1 MRTVIHWLAAALL
14 LLLGG
19 AAAQASMGPTE
30 LVRDTADRI
39 LDTFKQNREA
49 YQAEPQKLY
58 DLVDAVVLP
67 HFDFDRMSRLVLG
80 KYWRQADADQRGR
93 FAREFQTML
102 VRTYSKA
109 LWEYTDQKIAYLPM
123 RGSETDGDV
132 LVRTEVQQPGGY
144 PIPINYSLYR
154 ADNGWK
160 VYDVV
165 IDNISLVTNYRA
177 SFANEIRK
185 SGIDG
190 LIANLQQ
197 RNHGK

>member
-1 MRTVIHWLAAALL
+1 
-14 LLLGG
+14 
-19 AAAQASMGPTE
+19 
-30 LVRDTADRI
+30 
-39 LDTFKQNREA
+39 
-49 YQAEPQKLY
+49 
-58 DLVDAVVLP
+58 
-67 HFDFDRMSRLVLG
+67 
-80 KYWRQADADQRGR
+80 
-93 FAREFQTML
+93 
-102 VRTYSKA
+102 
-109 LWEYTDQKIAYLPM
+109 M
-123 RGSETDGDV
+123 RGNETDGDV

-154 ADNGWK
+154 ANNGWK

-197 RNHGK
+197 RNQGGK